1 MTAMRGATVALMSLV
16 QLPKSSY
23 GVELAVG
30 PPNLWWG
37 VSNYAMIVIL
47 GSIIVMGCVLGGFML
62 SGGHV
67 GALIHPAEILTIGG
81 ASIGSMIVSAPQKVL
96 KDLGRGI
103 IQALKGSP
111 FSKKAYCDLFQVMY
125 EFFRLARREG
135 LLALEPH
142 LTDPHHS
149 TILQKYPSVHQNHHI
164 TQFICGS
171 IAPVMDGSV
180 TPQQLPGLLDAELK
194 AMEAEHHAPLGVLT
208 KAADA
213 LPGFGIVAAV
223 LGIVITMG
231 SIDGPVEEIGHKVGS
246 ALVGTFLGILLS
258 YGFFAPL
265 ATKMEFIG
273 VAELAYFRA
282 IATMVQ
288 GFAENQPPKI
298 VLEVARRG
306 LSNEVRPT
314 QEELEALLKAVDAGG

>member
-1 MTAMRGATVALMSLV
+1 
-16 QLPKSSY
+16 
-23 GVELAVG
+23 
-30 PPNLWWG
+30 
-37 VSNYAMIVIL
+37 MIVIVGCL
-47 GSIIVMGCVLGGFML
+47 VVMGCVLGGFML

-81 ASIGSMIVSAPQKVL
+81 ATIGAMIVMSPGKVL
-96 KDLGRGI
+96 KDLMKGI
-103 IQALKGSP
+103 LQALKGSP
-111 FSKKAYCDLFQVMY
+111 FSKKAYADMFQLMY
-125 EFFRLARREG
+125 ELFRLARREG

-149 TILQKYPSVHQNHHI
+149 TILQKYPAIHKNHHI

-171 IAPVMDGSV
+171 ISPVMDGSV
-180 TPQQLPGLLDAELK
+180 TPQQLPGLLAAELK
-194 AMEAEHHAPLGVLT
+194 AMEDEHHAPLGVLQ

-231 SIDGPVEEIGHKVGS
+231 AINGPVEEIGHKVGS

-258 YGFFAPL
+258 YGFFGPL

-273 VAELAYFRA
+273 IAELAYFKA

-288 GFAENQPPKI
+288 GFADNQPPKI

-306 LSNEVRPT
+306 LASDIRPS
-314 QEELEALLKAVDAGG
+314 QEELEALLKAVDSGG